1 MKIRI
6 DMIRAK
12 TILDKTREKTK
23 IDNIRSKT
31 NRQHKIKDN
40 SKDK

>member
-40 SKDK
+40 SKDR